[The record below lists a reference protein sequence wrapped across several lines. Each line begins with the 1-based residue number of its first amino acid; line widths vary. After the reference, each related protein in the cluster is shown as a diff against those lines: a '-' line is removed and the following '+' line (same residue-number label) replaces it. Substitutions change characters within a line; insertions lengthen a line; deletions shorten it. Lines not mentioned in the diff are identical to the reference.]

1 MALNEDFMNALASDF
16 SEEEITENPTNTP
29 PAPADDPKQDD
40 PATPPASD
48 DKMEEPKKDD
58 PENPADPNKKDEEP
72 ENPPADPAKPTEEDP
87 AKPQDPATPPEEDN
101 QPKPLTEEGVLRLLN
116 QTRMEEQNT
125 NKILRDTFDEV
136 LGAYYPEG
144 LSNVLVDQST
154 GKELRTPQDVVDAS
168 GGEMSM
174 EQAAQ
179 WLLNKQF
186 ELDQSIQ
193 NIRQQAAQVTETTVN
208 FKKDALAAV
217 QKYSELFKAYPD
229 LNLQEKAF
237 NLMMQQVQAD
247 VEKGVII
254 KAPDVM
260 GLYDTYLEPYAKA
273 FEFSQQN
280 PAPAVTAPVT
290 PPAPATPTI
299 NDRLD
304 EGGDGGESPVN
315 DPTNFAQQ
323 VTKELAGGF

>member
-29 PAPADDPKQDD
+29 PAPADDPKKDD

-48 DKMEEPKKDD
+48 DKVEEPKKDD
-58 PENPADPNKKDEEP
+58 PENPADPNKEDEEP
-72 ENPPADPAKPTEEDP
+72 KNPPADPAKPAEEDP
-87 AKPQDPATPPEEDN
+87 AKVEDPATPPAADE
-101 QPKPLTEEGVLRLLN
+101 PKPLTEEGVLRLLN

>member
-1 MALNEDFMNALASDF
+1 MAENEDFMKALASDF
-16 SEEEITENPTNTP
+16 SDEEITENPTTTP
-29 PAPADDPKQDD
+29 PADDPKQDD

-48 DKMEEPKKDD
+48 DKVEEPKKDD

-72 ENPPADPAKPTEEDP
+72 ENPPADPAKPAEEDP
-87 AKPQDPATPPEEDN
+87 AKPKDPETPPTEDE
-101 QPKPLTEEGVLRLLN
+101 PKPLTEEGILRLINESKL
-116 QTRMEEQNT
+116 QEQNET
-125 NKILRDTFDEV
+125 KVLQDTFQEV
-136 LGAYYPEG
+136 MKAYYPDG

-179 WLLNKQF
+179 WLLNKQY

-193 NIRQQAAQVTETTVN
+193 DIRRQAAQVTETTVN
-208 FKKDALAAV
+208 FKRDAIAAV
-217 QKYSELFKAYPD
+217 QKYAELFKAYPD
-229 LNLQEKAF
+229 LNLQEKAY
-237 NLMMQQVQAD
+237 NIMMQQVQAD

-260 GLYDTYLEPYAKA
+260 SLYDTYLEPYAKA

-280 PAPAVTAPVT
+280 PTTAATPPADPAT

-304 EGGDGGESPVN
+304 EGGDGGESPVD

>member
-1 MALNEDFMNALASDF
+1 MAENEDFMKALASDF
-16 SEEEITENPTNTP
+16 SEEEITENPTTTP
-29 PAPADDPKQDD
+29 PADDPKQDD
-40 PATPPASD
+40 TATPPASD
-48 DKMEEPKKDD
+48 DKVEEPKKDD
-58 PENPADPNKKDEEP
+58 PKNPEDPNKEDEEP
-72 ENPPADPAKPTEEDP
+72 KDPPADPAKPAEEDP
-87 AKPQDPATPPEEDN
+87 AKPKDPETPPAEED
-101 QPKPLTEEGVLRLLN
+101 QPKPLTEEGILRLIN
-116 QTRMEEQNT
+116 QTKLEEQNQT
-125 NKILRDTFDEV
+125 KVLQETFQEV
-136 LGAYYPEG
+136 MKAYYPDG

-179 WLLNKQF
+179 WLLNKQY

-193 NIRQQAAQVTETTVN
+193 DIRRQAAQVTETTVN
-208 FKKDALAAV
+208 FKRDALAAV
-217 QKYSELFKAYPD
+217 RKYADLFNAYPD
-229 LNLQEKAF
+229 LNLQEKAY

-260 GLYDTYLEPYAKA
+260 ELYDTYLEPYWKA
-273 FEFSQQN
+273 FEFSQSQQPTTPP
-280 PAPAVTAPVT
+280 PADPAT

-304 EGGDGGESPVN
+304 EGGDGGESPVD